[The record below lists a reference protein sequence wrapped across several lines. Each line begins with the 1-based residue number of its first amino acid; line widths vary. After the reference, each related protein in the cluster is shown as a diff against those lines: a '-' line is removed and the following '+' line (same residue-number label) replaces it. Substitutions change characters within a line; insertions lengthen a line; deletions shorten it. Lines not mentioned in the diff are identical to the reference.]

1 MLQLTTDKTKCSI
14 CGSNLKMSRTKPS
27 NIVLYTRVGTERAL
41 HTIYECVKD
50 RYMYTFEVHKIHIT
64 QCLCI

>member
-1 MLQLTTDKTKCSI
+1 MLQLTTDKTKCFF

-50 RYMYTFEVHKIHIT
+50 RYMYVHI
-64 QCLCI
+64 